1 MNIFID
7 ANFFI
12 YLNCFTDEYN
22 TKYIEINNKYDLYTN
37 VLVFDELIYISKKK
51 YNVLYKDTSSF
62 INNSIL
68 PFVNILDITTNTYNK
83 AVKIMLKYKLKPS
96 DSIHVASML
105 SNHIDNILTED
116 SDFNNIEGIKRVWL

>member
-1 MNIFID
+1 LNIFID

-12 YLNCFTDEYN
+12 YLNCFTDEYS